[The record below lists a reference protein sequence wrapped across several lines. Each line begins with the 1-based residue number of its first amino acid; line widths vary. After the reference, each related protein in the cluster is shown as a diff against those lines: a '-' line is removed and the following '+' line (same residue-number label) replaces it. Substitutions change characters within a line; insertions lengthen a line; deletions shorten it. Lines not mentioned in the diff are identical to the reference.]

1 MEIPSISEHA
11 VADRSDGTKPKS
23 DSMVNGS
30 VTDIV
35 KAFPGLDRFALVS
48 FLFKAFCHHI
58 HDPLA
63 GGDARG
69 PIYIHNQ
76 GMIHGSLKGVR
87 L

>member
-11 VADRSDGTKPKS
+11 AADRSNGKKPKS
-23 DSMVNGS
+23 DSMV
-30 VTDIV
+30 
-35 KAFPGLDRFALVS
+35 FPGLDRFALVS

-76 GMIHGSLKGVR
+76 GMIHGNLKGVR

>member
-1 MEIPSISEHA
+1 MSEHA

-48 FLFKAFCHHI
+48 FLFKI
-58 HDPLA
+58 T
-63 GGDARG
+63 
-69 PIYIHNQ
+69 Y
-76 GMIHGSLKGVR
+76 MIL
-87 L
+87 